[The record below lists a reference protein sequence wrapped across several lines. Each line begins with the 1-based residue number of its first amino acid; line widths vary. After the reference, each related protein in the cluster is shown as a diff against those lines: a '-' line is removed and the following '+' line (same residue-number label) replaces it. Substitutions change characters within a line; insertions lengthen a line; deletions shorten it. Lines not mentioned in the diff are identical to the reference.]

1 MRGWWPVLWLLCS
14 VFVFVS
20 VCCGTNMLGVPVEG
34 AILPLVVSGGR
45 CWGCCIGGTAPP
57 GGAAAAAPLA
67 VAALRSLRRLRYRQK
82 DSRPIIPRA
91 AAPPTEMPTMAP
103 VDRPLEFDCTGYDMA
118 QTTLTTAEVGFDVSV
133 GSPARPAVR
142 VGTVAMLR
150 RDE

>member
-1 MRGWWPVLWLLCS
+1 MRGWWPELRLLS
-14 VFVFVS
+14 SDIELVP
-20 VCCGTNMLGVPVEG
+20 VCCGTNMLGVPVKG
-34 AILPLVVSGGR
+34 AILPLVASGGR
-45 CWGCCIGGTAPP
+45 GWVCCSGGTAPP

-91 AAPPTEMPTMAP
+91 AAPPPEMPTMAP
-103 VDRPLEFDCTGYDMA
+103 EDRTLEFDCTGYDMA